1 MTRRTWLE
9 VDLNAVAANLQAV
22 RALLRPNVKLAAVIK
37 ANAYGLGAV
46 EMARVMLDGG
56 ADLLAV
62 ACLSEAMELRYQY
75 PQAPLWVMGVVSD
88 DDIST
93 AVEARIQFTVCRF
106 AQAELASE
114 AALDHGQHSHI
125 AVKLDTGFHRLGFP
139 ATLQSA
145 ELVQQITHLRGV
157 VVDTLFAHLSLRDS
171 QQDLQQVELFRQM
184 VQWLQELG
192 VKLPTLSICDSIGMV
207 RYPDHQ
213 MDMVR
218 AGAIL
223 YGAPPSEHRPVE
235 LGLKLPVRLI
245 TTVSHILDVPAGES
259 IGYDSQFVTQRP
271 TRITTLAVGYADGY
285 SRRLANKAWVS
296 VRGQRAPV
304 VGSVCMDQCTID
316 VTDTAGVVIG
326 DEVLL
331 LSEVDE
337 PGVSLMELAEWG
349 DTNRNEVLCT
359 IGPRVPRIYIEG

>member
-9 VDLNAVAANLQAV
+9 VDLNAVADNLQAV
-22 RALLRPNVKLAAVIK
+22 RARLRPHVKLAAVIK

-46 EMARVMLDGG
+46 EIAQVMMDGG

-62 ACLSEAMELRYQY
+62 ACLSEAMELRYLY
-75 PQAPLWVMGVVSD
+75 PNAPLWVMGIVPD
-88 DDIST
+88 DDIAT

-114 AALDHGQHSHI
+114 AALDHGKQAHI

-139 ATLQSA
+139 ATQQSA
-145 ELVQQITHLRGV
+145 EVIQQITHLRGV
-157 VVDTLFAHLSLRDS
+157 VVDTLFAHLSLRDAAQDH
-171 QQDLQQVELFRQM
+171 QQIARFRQM
-184 VQWLQELG
+184 VGWLQELG
-192 VKLPTLSICDSIGMV
+192 VAPPVLSICDSIGMV

-223 YGAPPSEHRPVE
+223 YGAPPSEYKPAE
-235 LGLKLPVRLI
+235 LGLKLPVRFI
-245 TTVSHILDVPAGES
+245 TTVSHILDVPTGES
-259 IGYDSQFVTQRP
+259 IGYDSQFITQRP
-271 TRITTLAVGYADGY
+271 TRIATLAVGYADGY
-285 SRRLANKAWVS
+285 TRCLANNAWVS

-316 VTDTAGVVIG
+316 VTDIAGVIIG

-337 PGVSLMELAEWG
+337 PAVSLMELAEWG
-349 DTNRNEVLCT
+349 NTNRNEVLCT
-359 IGPRVPRIYIEG
+359 IGARVPRIYV